1 MSIRPSA
8 AADIARLMT
17 EFTSGDL
24 RRHQLAAA
32 RLAVIGSRAASPLL
46 GVAADETQP
55 PATRVAALEVLES
68 ITEPRAVALATRLA
82 TSAGSDEVAS
92 AALLL
97 LGGVARGTDARATK
111 ALDVLAAV
119 ALDATAASGR
129 RLAALS
135 ALDGQP
141 PAIVQP
147 LYDALAAD
155 PASRVVARVTRQQ
168 AGAQESLDA
177 LVAAGLSAAPDL
189 VAATVRDEAERTA
202 LSTLKKAVDL
212 ARTAERAATAAD
224 RPRGSAVRGALHQQL
239 AARGSRLALYDLR
252 ETLEDASA
260 PLPVGF
266 LSAVAVV
273 GDATCLVPLARA
285 WTMAEPDDRW
295 WREHLAD
302 AFRAIVTRDG
312 LTRRHATLKQIL
324 ETWPS
329 AGPLVALARR

>member
-17 EFTSGDL
+17 EFTSGDI

-46 GVAADETQP
+46 TLAGDPAQP

-68 ITEPRAVALATRLA
+68 MGEPRATSLATRLA
-82 TSAGSDEVAS
+82 TADTSDDVAA

-97 LGGVARGTDARATK
+97 LGGVARGRDGRATK

-119 ALDATAASGR
+119 ALDATAAPGR

-135 ALDGQP
+135 ALEGQP
-141 PAIVQP
+141 AKLLQP
-147 LYDALAAD
+147 LYDALSAD
-155 PASRVVARVTRQQ
+155 PASRVVARVTRLQ
-168 AGAQESLDA
+168 AGVQESLEA
-177 LVAAGLSAAPDL
+177 LVTAGTTTSPDL
-189 VAATVRDEAERTA
+189 LAATVRDEGDRAS
-202 LSTLKKAVDL
+202 LSTLKKAIDL
-212 ARTAERAATAAD
+212 ARSAERTAGPAD
-224 RPRGSAVRGALHQQL
+224 QPRWSAVRGALHQQL

-252 ETLEDASA
+252 ETLESAST

-266 LSAVAVV
+266 LSAAAVV
-273 GDATCLVPLARA
+273 GDTACLTPLAKA
-285 WTMAEPDDRW
+285 WAAAGTEDRW

-302 AFRAIVTRDG
+302 AFRAIVAREG
-312 LTRRHATLKQIL
+312 LTRRHATLKHIL
-324 ETWPS
+324 ETWPTT
-329 AGPLVALARR
+329 GPLVALARR